1 MQDGPIPRHPFMGY
15 VVVDAIRRHAY
26 GSVFQSNRSQA
37 IRLPKAGAL
46 LDDVKRVDIVAV
58 ERTRIIVPAG
68 EIWGSWFKGAETTS
82 DFMTEREQAAS
93 QEREYMLDQEF
104 ISLSAHS

>member
-1 MQDGPIPRHPFMGY
+1 MGY

-26 GSVFQSNRSQA
+26 G
-37 IRLPKAGAL
+37 
-46 LDDVKRVDIVAV
+46 V
-58 ERTRIIVPAG
+58 ERTRVIVPAG

-93 QEREYMLDQEF
+93 QDREYMLDQES